1 MKYYVLKTPLKDS
14 VGLIP
19 NVHMNMDLDERKTL
33 ENTLTKNSFYEDEK
47 VIDLML
53 NEREGVPSRLTDWMI
68 WWRDSPDARHM
79 VCSPKLKSVL
89 EQFVL
94 PSHRF
99 YQAQV
104 YIKST
109 FQMEPYFVFHFHFNY
124 INEIILEET
133 IFEERRSN
141 AKFMLNRTLEKGQI
155 KTPDE
160 FKRYTEEDR
169 AFRHWFFPDKLRFK
183 SSAYFDLFST
193 EDGIIINEKVKQAIE
208 LSNLTGIGM
217 EEYTAY
223 EIIMEDRPTS

>member
-133 IFEERRSN
+133 IFIERHFR
-141 AKFMLNRTLEKGQI
+141 ARTFIKRALEKGFIRNSEHFYQFA
-155 KTPDE
+155 DE
-160 FKRYTEEDR
+160 NAELTY
-169 AFRHWFFPDKLRFK
+169 WFYPDKLRFK
-183 SSAYFDLFST
+183 PGVYFDFFST